1 MSSKGYDMIVQSAKK
16 RIQYIENYIEVAR
29 KVKKIIHHTCKE
41 AKVYVFGSVVKGKYT
56 ASSDIDL
63 LVVLPFSPSLEI
75 RSQLMAEVFMKLP
88 DAPIELHITDVKG
101 YKNWYSRFLNE
112 KELVEI

>member
-1 MSSKGYDMIVQSAKK
+1 MSSKGYDTIAQNAKK
-16 RIQYIENYIEVAR
+16 RVQYIENYIEVAR
-29 KVKKIIHHTCKE
+29 RVKKIIYHTCKE
-41 AKVYVFGSVVKGKYT
+41 AKVYVFGSVFKVKYT

-75 RSQLMAEVFMKLP
+75 RSQLMAEVFTRFP
-88 DAPIELHITDVKG
+88 DAPIDLHITDVKG
-101 YKNWYSRFLNE
+101 YKNWYSRSLNE